1 MRPCSYARPHFV
13 YILTPVIFLGD
24 SKKYATDFRSIA
36 RNALAGRWTITV
48 IAGLIASPLGAV
60 ASDGPEFN
68 LNFNESVADI
78 GLELAGQQIY
88 TTYTGWNE
96 TLTGF
101 VIGTAAII
109 VLVFFVM
116 AVAYLILG
124 SVVGVGYSRGVY

>member
-1 MRPCSYARPHFV
+1 M
-13 YILTPVIFLGD
+13 
-24 SKKYATDFRSIA
+24 
-36 RNALAGRWTITV
+36 
-48 IAGLIASPLGAV
+48 
-60 ASDGPEFN
+60 ASDGLEFN